1 MGLPPWETSESQLF
15 ALITGANSGLGYG
28 IATRM
33 IDEFLTSPST
43 PPTKHLVLIVTT
55 RTPLKTRFTLS
66 RLRQHLRSLAEYSD
80 YSKKQQK
87 LARAQGREYN
97 WEDTVQRVHFLGV
110 EVDLCDLKSVYA
122 LADKLV
128 NGTLG
133 TPDATTYDGL
143 KLPAGSPGTA
153 GYKPDVQQDQW
164 ALSQAEG
171 STGRMRSWG
180 WGLSD
185 IKIPRLDV
193 VVCNAGI
200 GGWYDLH
207 WPKAVWTILTD
218 MIEATTWP
226 IYKLAEPQRLLR
238 PQCETAGEQGSGEE
252 TQSLVNKKELSLGN
266 VFCANL
272 FGHYILTHEIMPLLS
287 KPASPSATAGGKII
301 WITSIEAVPSKFSL
315 DDIQGLKSLA
325 PYESSKRLTD
335 ILSIS
340 STLPAAE
347 KASDS
352 FFDQPKAEGSIKSLK
367 PRLYV
372 AHPGIFASEIFP
384 LPWLLACFME
394 AAFYVARW
402 LGSPWHPIKPYKAA
416 VAPVWIALADDEQLE
431 RMNATRSKWG
441 SATDRLGHERVM
453 RTEVGGWGWDGVDHE
468 GGHEGETKIGRQRG
482 AVDATK
488 ESREEFEMMGAK
500 CWRAMEGLRKEWEE
514 VLHIKDQK

>member
-15 ALITGANSGLGYG
+15 ALITGVNSGLGYG

-43 PPTKHLVLIVTT
+43 PPTKHLVLIITT

-87 LARAQGREYN
+87 LAKAQGREYK

-110 EVDLCDLKSVYA
+110 EVDLCDLNSVYA

-153 GYKPDVQQDQW
+153 GYRPDVQQDQW

-180 WGLSD
+180 WGLSG

-193 VVCNAGI
+193 VVWNAGI
-200 GGWYDLH
+200 GGWSGLH
-207 WPKAVWTILTD
+207 WPKAIWTILTD
-218 MIEATTWP
+218 VIQATTWP
-226 IYKLAEPQRLLR
+226 VYKLVAPQTVLR
-238 PQCETAGEQGSGEE
+238 PQCDGDHGSSGE
-252 TQSLVNKKELSLGN
+252 TQSLLNKEPSLGN

-287 KPASPSATAGGKII
+287 RPASPSATAGGKII
-301 WITSIEAVPSKFSL
+301 WISSIEAVPSKFSL
-315 DDIQGLKSLA
+315 DDLQGLKA
-325 PYESSKRLTD
+325 PEPYESSKRLTD
-335 ILSIS
+335 LLCMSA
-340 STLPAAE
+340 TLPAAE
-347 KASDS
+347 KASAS
-352 FFDQPKAEGSIKSLK
+352 FFDQPQAEGRIKILK
-367 PRLYV
+367 PRSYA
-372 AHPGIFASEIFP
+372 AHPGIFVSEIFP
-384 LPWLLACFME
+384 VAQILKYLFE
-394 AAFYVARW
+394 AVLYVARW
-402 LGSPWHPIKPYKAA
+402 LGSPWHPITAYKAA
-416 VAPVWIALADDEQLE
+416 VAPVWIALTDDEQLQ

-441 SATDRLGHERVM
+441 SATDRSGHERVM
-453 RTEVGGWGWDGVDHE
+453 RTEVPGWGWDGVDE
-468 GGHEGETKIGRQRG
+468 DGHEGATKIGRQRG

-488 ESREEFEMMGAK
+488 ESREEFEIMGAE
-500 CWRAMEGLRKEWEE
+500 CWREMEGLRRQWEE
-514 VLHIKDQK
+514 VLQIKNKK